1 MKSFPEFFLNLIY
14 MKNFFHWQVQKAVE
28 RKCKKQHEKDKFKTY
43 IGDMEKIILLLL
55 KVSGL
60 LARAENALQSL
71 PEDSNERL
79 KVRETTFTFLIHEY

>member
-1 MKSFPEFFLNLIY
+1 
-14 MKNFFHWQVQKAVE
+14 
-28 RKCKKQHEKDKFKTY
+28 
-43 IGDMEKIILLLL
+43 MEKIILLLL